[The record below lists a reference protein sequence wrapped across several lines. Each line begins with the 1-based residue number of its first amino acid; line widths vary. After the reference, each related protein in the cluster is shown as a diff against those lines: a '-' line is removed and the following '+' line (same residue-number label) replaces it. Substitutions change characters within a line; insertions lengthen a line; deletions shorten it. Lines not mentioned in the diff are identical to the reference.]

1 MWRSRVIE
9 ALALAAAAT
18 VVTIALGGSVLRAP
32 SEQLFGMPIVGR
44 HYDPFAVMTQ
54 MMAPLTADLYLQP
67 VTDLPAALASRVVGP
82 VAAHNWIVLASFPL
96 AAVMAFLLARYIGLS
111 RTAGAVAAMAFAF
124 SPFHISQAAYH
135 VHVAQTQ
142 WLPMY
147 LLALWYC
154 LDSATPGAVAFLV
167 AATAAVTLSNYYG
180 GLIAAVI
187 TPFAV
192 GGHWWTHRVA
202 QTPRALPITLA
213 TLGAAATWACIYVV
227 FAASRI
233 AQQPADLAYQ
243 RADLFRYGARWWSY
257 LVPPVEHP
265 LFGPTARRIWEAA
278 GVRDG
283 LLEQQ
288 ITIGAG
294 IAALAIV
301 GAAGWWRRD
310 PSRSAAHLPMLAA
323 VGVVAFA
330 FSLSPERGDGLA
342 IRPAA
347 WLYEVAPM
355 FRSYARFG
363 LVVQLAAVL
372 VAGIGIDRLL
382 RAGTRRSRIACLALV
397 VLVVGEYVVRPSAMS
412 RDVLPTAAHRWV
424 ATHAADARVLDCA
437 AQTVESESVE
447 WLTRGRVTLAGAAIE
462 SCAEAQLPELLAAN
476 GFTHVIERQP
486 FDELRS
492 KAGLKIQA
500 QFDDGRLYAVTAEP
514 PAIYTA
520 TTVGFH
526 RRERDEEWTW
536 RWIGGDGT
544 WIIVNT
550 MGAPLSVLLH
560 LELAAFGRARDLE
573 VFLDG
578 QRVHAMRVQPAKQLY
593 AIGPLQ
599 VLPGSR
605 ELVFHPVDAPTIA
618 SEAVTTADQRR
629 LSFAVGASRWD
640 VEGPR

>member
-1 MWRSRVIE
+1 MWRSRVTE

-18 VVTIALGGSVLRAP
+18 VVTLALGGSVLRAP

-54 MMAPLTADLYLQP
+54 MMAPPTADLYLQP
-67 VTDLPAALASRVVGP
+67 VTDLPAALLSRVVGP

-111 RTAGAVAAMAFAF
+111 RTAAAVAAMAFAF

-147 LLALWYC
+147 LLALFYC
-154 LDSATPGAVAFLV
+154 LDRATPKAIAFLV

-192 GGHWWTHRVA
+192 GGHWWTYRSA
-202 QTPRALPITLA
+202 RRPRSLPVTLA
-213 TLGAAATWACIYVV
+213 TLAAAAACACVYVV

-233 AQQPADLAYQ
+233 AEQPAGLAYQ
-243 RADLFRYGARWWSY
+243 RTDLFRYGAQWWGY
-257 LVPPVEHP
+257 LMPPVEHP

-278 GVRDG
+278 GVSDG

-288 ITIGAG
+288 VTVGSG
-294 IAALAIV
+294 IVALAIV
-301 GAAGWWRRD
+301 GATGWWRRD
-310 PSRSAAHLPMLAA
+310 PSRSAAHLPMLAI
-323 VGVVAFA
+323 VGVAAFA
-330 FSLSPERGDGLA
+330 FSLSPERGDGLS

-363 LVVQLAAVL
+363 IVVQLAAVL
-372 VAGIGIDRLL
+372 IAGIGIDRLL
-382 RAGTRRSRIACLALV
+382 RAGTGRSRIACLGLI
-397 VLVVGEYVVRPSAMS
+397 VLIVGEYAVRPSAMS

-424 ATHAADARVLDCA
+424 VTHAPAARVLDCA
-437 AQTVESESVE
+437 ALTMESESVE
-447 WLTRGRVTLAGAAIE
+447 WLTRGRVTLAGGAIE

-476 GFTHVIERQP
+476 GFTHVIDRQP
-486 FDELRS
+486 FDELHS

-526 RRERDEEWTW
+526 RREHDEDWTW

-550 MGAPLSVLLH
+550 MEAPLSVLLH
-560 LELAAFGRARDLE
+560 LELAAFDRARDLE

-578 QRVHAMRVQPAKQLY
+578 QRVDFMRVQPGKQLY
-593 AIGPLQ
+593 VIGPLR

-605 ELVFHPVDAPTIA
+605 ELVFHPVDPPTIA
-618 SEAVTTADQRR
+618 SEAMATADRRR
-629 LSFAVGASRWD
+629 LSVAVGASRWS
-640 VEGPR
+640 VEAPR